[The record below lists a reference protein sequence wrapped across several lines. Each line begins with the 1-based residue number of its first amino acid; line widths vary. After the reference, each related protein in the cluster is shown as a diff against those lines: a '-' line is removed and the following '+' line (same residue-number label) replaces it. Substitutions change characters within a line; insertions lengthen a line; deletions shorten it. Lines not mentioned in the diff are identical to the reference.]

1 MAVEYL
7 SCRSLTAADTQG
19 DGGGGKPGVVATAD
33 AQGDGGRGKPGR
45 WRWQMH
51 RVMEEEGFPCRAPP
65 EGSARR

>member
-33 AQGDGGRGKPGR
+33 AQGDGGRGSPLT
-45 WRWQMH
+45 
-51 RVMEEEGFPCRAPP
+51 
-65 EGSARR
+65 GSAGG